1 MIILMFNPLIH
12 KINKILQ
19 KDYIT
24 ISIYCIIFLLK
35 SKVIKF
41 YYLNIFKYKNLLD
54 IFGDL
59 A

>member
-35 SKVIKF
+35 SKAIKF
-41 YYLNIFKYKNLLD
+41 YY
-54 IFGDL
+54 
-59 A
+59 